1 MSAHLL
7 RIIIIDVKG
16 IASIIS
22 GNHGMGIVASDLDQ
36 IGEILKHEKT
46 AWMVKTGRIIMPF
59 HIAGF

>member
-1 MSAHLL
+1 
-7 RIIIIDVKG
+7 
-16 IASIIS
+16 
-22 GNHGMGIVASDLDQ
+22 MGIVASDLDQ